1 MISKYLTTICL
12 VLGSVIPLIVD
23 TGNTHLFNPD
33 WDEHSRVHEVWRLS
47 TNLFISLI
55 ALYILWM
62 RNYLFLASMLS
73 SCIILGFFFAIITM
87 PLYEGVAVG
96 NGIDEPSPF
105 GIPANIF
112 LFLFLGCLQI
122 LSFFFL
128 FKIDI
133 VKQEE

>member
-1 MISKYLTTICL
+1 MISKYLTTVCL

-62 RNYLFLASMLS
+62 RNYLFIASMLS

-87 PLYEGVAVG
+87 SLYEGVAIG